1 MLIFV
6 TQMKG
11 VYERFTEKK
20 LSYDPA
26 HKKAGMNYTTM
37 YYAVG
42 LHPFLG

>member
-1 MLIFV
+1 
-6 TQMKG
+6 MKG
-11 VYERFTEKK
+11 IYERFTGKK